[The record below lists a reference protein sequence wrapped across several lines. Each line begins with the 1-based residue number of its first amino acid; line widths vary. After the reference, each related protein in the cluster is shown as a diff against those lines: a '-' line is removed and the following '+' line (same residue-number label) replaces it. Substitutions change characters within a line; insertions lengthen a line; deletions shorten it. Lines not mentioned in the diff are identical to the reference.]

1 VTAEGASLATPGNY
15 LGLAEESSP
24 RTVIGAVCRKDFALG
39 RFRTSQGTR
48 PPTGSCVDGFGPEP
62 NSLDRAGRLVQLV
75 TLMDKGQKID
85 SPSIPTRSIGARSG
99 PRRKPAIVPAWIRQ
113 NGFILGLFGVVILAF
128 LFPQPGARRGW
139 LHPDLVSNFGIALI
153 LFLQGLSMPL
163 EKVRSGA
170 GNWQLHVIIQ
180 VFTFVIFPIVGL
192 GFQLLLPH
200 IWADEPEAIKQGFL
214 YLCVLPSTVST
225 SVVLT
230 SVAGGNTAAAIL
242 SAAFSNIVGVIL
254 TPLLVSFLMHATGHS
269 GPIGPLLIQITML
282 TLLPFTVGAILRHF
296 VQHWVDANKRWI
308 NPISNGVILFIVY
321 TAFCDSVIEKI
332 WDKYGVVLTVEVL
345 LIVVFLFGTISL
357 LIYLTSR
364 VARLNREDS
373 IAVYFCSVK
382 KTLAMGV
389 PLAILIFGS
398 RADLSL
404 ILLPIMFYHP
414 FQLFVNGL
422 LANRWARGK
431 VSREQ

>member
-1 VTAEGASLATPGNY
+1 VGKKSRLRTQRTATNDSEHQ
-15 LGLAEESSP
+15 
-24 RTVIGAVCRKDFALG
+24 RTTVSDSEHQRTTLSGPSNSTGPKGTVRCRTLSFA
-39 RFRTSQGTR
+39 
-48 PPTGSCVDGFGPEP
+48 
-62 NSLDRAGRLVQLV
+62 AGRC
-75 TLMDKGQKID
+75 
-85 SPSIPTRSIGARSG
+85 RSLPIVSWARN
-99 PRRKPAIVPAWIRQ
+99 
-113 NGFILGLFGVVILAF
+113 NGFILGLIAVVILAF
-128 LFPQPGARRGW
+128 LFPEPGSRNGW
-139 LHPDLVSNFGIALI
+139 LHPELASNFGIALI

-163 EKVRSGA
+163 EKVRRGA

-180 VFTFVIFPIVGL
+180 AFTFVVFPIVGL
-192 GFQLLLPH
+192 GIQLVLPH
-200 IWADEPEAIKQGFL
+200 IWTDEPEPIKQGFL

-254 TPLLVSFLMHATGHS
+254 TPLLVSFLMHATGRS
-269 GPIGPLLIQITML
+269 GPIGPLLIQITLL
-282 TLLPFTVGAILRHF
+282 TLLPFSLGMILRHF
-296 VQHWVDANKRWI
+296 IRSWVDAHKRWI

-321 TAFCDSVIEKI
+321 TAFCDSVQQKI
-332 WDKYGVVLTVEVL
+332 WNKYGVILTVEVL
-345 LIVVFLFGTISL
+345 LTVMVLFGGMSL
-357 LIYLTSR
+357 VIYLVSR
-364 VARLNREDS
+364 ATRLNREDG

-422 LANRWARGK
+422 LANRWARAGHSVSGK
-431 VSREQ
+431 L